1 MKIEQQQIIET
12 VYSVGDIYMVKDSLS
27 PTFFPNLDEALE
39 YAISRET
46 FDILYYKRDCRGKR
60 WAENRL
66 ASLNAFKKK
75 RRGER

>member
-1 MKIEQQQIIET
+1 MRIELQQIIET

-27 PTFFPNLDEALE
+27 PTFFSNLDEALE

-60 WAENRL
+60 WVENRL
-66 ASLNAFKKK
+66 ASLNAFREKKK
-75 RRGER
+75 R